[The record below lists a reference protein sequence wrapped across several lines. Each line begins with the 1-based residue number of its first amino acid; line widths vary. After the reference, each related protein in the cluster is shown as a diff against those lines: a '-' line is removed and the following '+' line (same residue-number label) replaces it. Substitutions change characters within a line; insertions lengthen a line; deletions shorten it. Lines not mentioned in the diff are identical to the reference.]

1 MHKLGAWKYRRTTL
15 PNTVLEDERFNY
27 TVTTMTRRTWLHGA
41 GLMALPQVVAAR
53 PAGTGVIDGLSVYT
67 AQVGPRSWVLME
79 LRTKQG
85 LTGLG
90 DASANETV
98 PTRGAAVA
106 REAFEIM
113 RGRSPFEIERLR
125 NAALFKVAAAD
136 PREKRITAASCSA
149 LEQCLWDLQGKTLG
163 VPCYQLFGGKLRGT
177 IRNYANINRATRGE
191 QRTPEGFAANAAR
204 GVAAGF
210 DAFKL
215 APFDHM
221 ARNESD
227 PDAYEEGVRRG
238 VGFVSAVRRSIGPNR
253 DLLIDGHSRFDAQ
266 QAIDVAGRLKQY
278 RLYWMEEMCRS
289 AENLAQF
296 NQETD
301 VPTAGGES
309 LWSTSEFF
317 QYIQSGAVDTVMP
330 DVKYCGGMYE
340 LKKIAAIAEAAGL
353 GVAPHGPASPVGNM
367 AAAHVCATLPNFEIL
382 ELAFGEVPW
391 RAETVVPAEEVRG
404 GLLAVPDRPGIGY
417 EMNPERW
424 QRYTA

>member
-1 MHKLGAWKYRRTTL
+1 
-15 PNTVLEDERFNY
+15 
-27 TVTTMTRRTWLHGA
+27 MTRRTWLWGSA
-41 GLMALPQVVAAR
+41 LAALPRVVAAR
-53 PAGTGVIDGLSVYT
+53 ATGTGVIDGLSVYM
-67 AQVGPRSWVLME
+67 AEVGPRAWVLLE
-79 LRTKQG
+79 LRTKEG

-90 DASANETV
+90 DASAGERV
-98 PTRGAAVA
+98 PTKGAAVA
-106 REAFEIM
+106 RTVFETI

-136 PREKRITAASCSA
+136 PREKRLTAAYCSA
-149 LEQCLWDLQGKTLG
+149 LEQCMWDLQGKTLG
-163 VPCYQLFGGKLRGT
+163 LPCYQLFGGKLRGA

-191 QRTPEGFAANAAR
+191 QRTPEGFAANASK

-227 PDAYEEGVRRG
+227 PEKYEEGVRRG
-238 VGFVSAVRRSIGPNR
+238 VAFVAAVRRAIGSGR
-253 DLLIDGHSRFDAQ
+253 DLLIDGHSRFNSQRALE
-266 QAIDVAGRLKQY
+266 VAARLRQY

-289 AENLAQF
+289 AEDLARF
-296 NQETD
+296 NKAVD

-309 LWSTSEFF
+309 LWGTSEFLE
-317 QYIQSGAVDTVMP
+317 YIQSGTVDTVMP

-340 LKKIAAIAEAAGL
+340 LKKIAAMAEAAGL
-353 GVAPHGPASPVGNM
+353 RVAPHGPASPVGNM

-404 GLLAVPDRPGIGY
+404 GLLAVPERPGIGY

-424 QRYTA
+424 QRYSA